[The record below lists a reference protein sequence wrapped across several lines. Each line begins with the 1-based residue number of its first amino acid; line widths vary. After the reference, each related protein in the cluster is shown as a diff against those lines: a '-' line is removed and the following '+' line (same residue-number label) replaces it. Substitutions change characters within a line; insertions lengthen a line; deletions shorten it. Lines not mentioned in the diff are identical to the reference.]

1 MHVPRTLMATA
12 IISAFT
18 FESAVHA
25 QDTAESLPE
34 IVVTA
39 TPFETNEAAQILA
52 PTKVL
57 AGDELRNKLGSSL
70 GDTLGNELGVSSS
83 AFGAAASRPI
93 IRGLGGPR
101 VKVMQNGLGVADVST
116 ISEDHAVS
124 AAPSTARQIEILRG
138 PAALLYGSGAIGG
151 LINVVNERI
160 PTRLEPRPS
169 GEAELRYGTAD
180 RSKSA
185 SVSADASV
193 ANIGLHVDGNT
204 LHAKDYK
211 IPDFAAKDDPQSAS
225 GRLPNSFTRQQSA
238 GFGLSAIETWGHLGA
253 SIGAFDQRYGV
264 PSHEGA
270 QIDLKEKRYDTDLL
284 AKRPFD
290 GFESARVRFSYTDY
304 QHTELDLDDVPEINF
319 SNRSFQSRWE
329 LAHQA
334 WKGWRGLFGVQTE
347 HSRLA
352 ARAADPSEPTTVP
365 QTRSRSQALFA
376 VEEKEF
382 GTVRIN
388 AGLRFESAK
397 REPAADRERSFDL
410 RSYSIGSMW
419 TFMPGYGF
427 GTTVS
432 LAQRA
437 PSIEELYSSGPH
449 HATETFDLGNPN
461 LKKERSRN
469 IELSVQ
475 KLTGRVQWKA
485 NVFQNRVNDFI
496 FGRLS
501 GNTFDDDGNPGGELN
516 ERLFAQT
523 DAVIR
528 GAEAEIAYRPIGDG
542 MSARAFADTSRGK
555 LSGAGN
561 LPLQPAT
568 RYGIEL
574 DYKRGDWNSGTSI
587 VHTNRQDHL
596 ASFET
601 TTPAHTRVDAR
612 LTYTQRYAD
621 QRITWFAAIRNLL
634 NEDIRLSTSLL
645 KENAPQPGRSLIF
658 GVRTVF

>member
-1 MHVPRTLMATA
+1 MQVPRTLMATA

-18 FESAVHA
+18 FDSAVHA
-25 QDTAESLPE
+25 QEATESLPE
-34 IVVTA
+34 ILVTA
-39 TPFETNEAAQILA
+39 TPFESNEAAQILA
-52 PTKVL
+52 PAKVL
-57 AGDELRNKLGSSL
+57 SGDELRNKLGSSL

-160 PTRLEPRPS
+160 PTRLETRPT

-185 SVSADASV
+185 SMSADASI
-193 ANIGLHVDGNT
+193 AKIGLHVDGNT
-204 LHAKDYK
+204 LHASDYK
-211 IPDFAAKDDPQSAS
+211 IPDFAVKDDPQSAS

-238 GFGLSAIETWGHLGA
+238 GFGISTIENWGYLGA

-264 PSHEGA
+264 PSDEGA
-270 QIDLKEKRYDTDLL
+270 QIDLNEKRYDTDLL
-284 AKRPFD
+284 IKHPFD

-304 QHTELDLDDVPEINF
+304 RHTELDLDDVPEINF

-329 LAHQA
+329 LAHGA
-334 WKGWRGLFGVQTE
+334 WKGWHGLFGIQTE
-347 HSRLA
+347 HSRFA

-365 QTRSRSQALFA
+365 PTRSRSQALFA

-382 GTVRIN
+382 GPVRIN
-388 AGLRFESAK
+388 AGLRFESVK
-397 REPAADRERSFDL
+397 RESDGGRERSFDL
-410 RSYSIGSMW
+410 NSYSIGSMW
-419 TFMPGYGF
+419 TFLPGYGF

-449 HATETFDLGNPN
+449 HATETFDLGNAS
-461 LKKERSRN
+461 LQKERSKN
-469 IELSVQ
+469 IELSLQ
-475 KLTGRVQWKA
+475 KLTGLVQWKA
-485 NVFQNRVNDFI
+485 NIFHNRVNNFI
-496 FGRLS
+496 VGRLS
-501 GNTFDDDGNPGGELN
+501 GNTFDEDGNPGGELN
-516 ERLFAQT
+516 ERLFAQA
-523 DAVIR
+523 DATIR
-528 GAEAEIAYRPIGDG
+528 GAEAEIAYRPGGEG

-555 LSGAGN
+555 LNGAGN
-561 LPLQPAT
+561 LPLQPST
-568 RYGIEL
+568 RYGLEL
-574 DYKRGDWNSGTSI
+574 NYKNGDWNSGTSI
-587 VHTNRQDHL
+587 VHTDRQDRL
-596 ASFET
+596 SSFET
-601 TTPAHTRVDAR
+601 ATPAHTRVDAR
-612 LTYTQRYAD
+612 LAYTQRTAD

-645 KENAPQPGRSLIF
+645 KENAPQPGRSLIV
-658 GVRTVF
+658 GVRTMF